1 MTANPVCWYWPT
13 KLPDAAGAQRAFLE
27 QAERTGCTPEQT
39 AALWKLECATEA
51 LVGDEI
57 GILARWQDGRCAVCG
72 KVSDLVCDHD
82 HGTGLVRGW
91 LCRSCNTLEGTNLEP
106 DTIFARYRERHP
118 AEILG
123 LSLRYLDPVTGE
135 YAQPRGEALVDWA
148 SKWTDAASEDIGL

>member
-1 MTANPVCWYWPT
+1 MTANPVCWYWPVG
-13 KLPDAAGAQRAFLE
+13 LPDASIVQQAFLE
-27 QAERTGCTPEQT
+27 QCERSGCDSGQ
-39 AALWKLECATEA
+39 AAVLWKLECAAEA
-51 LVGDEI
+51 LVGGEFED
-57 GILARWQDGRCAVCG
+57 LARWQDGRCAVCG

-123 LSLRYLDPVTGE
+123 LSVRYLDPVTGE
-135 YAQPRGEALVDWA
+135 YAQPRDESLVDWA
-148 SKWTDAASEDIGL
+148 GKWADAASEGIGL